1 MPFIVTDVCQFAII
15 VWSLLCALC
24 ALYNIYFCALCVCLM
39 LIAFLFGC
47 SIAIVRLMLVA
58 FARRCES
65 RIASYVS
72 FLCWKSGGDPNN
84 RTAICYSPMGPT
96 NAVAPTVVPSTKVVS
111 TPNFP
116 ALQQ

>member
-15 VWSLLCALC
+15 VWSLLCAL
-24 ALYNIYFCALCVCLM
+24 YNICFVLYAFCLVLF
-39 LIAFLFGC
+39 AFLFGC

-65 RIASYVS
+65 RIASNVS

-84 RTAICYSPMGPT
+84 RTAICYSPVGPT
-96 NAVAPTVVPSTKVVS
+96 NAVAPTVVPSTSVVN

>member
-1 MPFIVTDVCQFAII
+1 MANTFIVTDVCQFAII
-15 VWSLLCALC
+15 VWSLLCV
-24 ALYNIYFCALCVCLM
+24 LYNICFVLYAFCLVLY
-39 LIAFLFGC
+39 AFLFGC
-47 SIAIVRLMLVA
+47 SIAIVRLMFVA

-65 RIASYVS
+65 RIASNVS

-84 RTAICYSPMGPT
+84 RTAICYSPVGPT
-96 NAVAPTVVPSTKVVS
+96 TSVVS